1 MGVQC
6 AVCSVH
12 WLNLCA
18 VCSVHWLNLCDRG
31 GRQLSDVVVRL
42 SDWDREI
49 ASSVPSRYIA
59 G

>member
-1 MGVQC
+1 MGVQ
-6 AVCSVH
+6 
-12 WLNLCA
+12 CA